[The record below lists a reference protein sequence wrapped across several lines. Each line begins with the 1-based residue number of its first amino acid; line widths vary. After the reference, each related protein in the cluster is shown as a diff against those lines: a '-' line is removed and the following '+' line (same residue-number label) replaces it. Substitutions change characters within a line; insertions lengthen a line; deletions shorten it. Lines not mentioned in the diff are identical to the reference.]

1 MLSVVKFLFPFSL
14 ILIASCGSEQEEIV
28 EIPDKEPTKMYFPPA
43 SGSTWETI
51 QPSEL
56 GWSTDEIPAL
66 LSFVEQANS
75 RAFIVLKD
83 GKIVIEAYFGKNLT
97 GGTFTSS
104 SNWYWASAGK
114 TLTST
119 LVGLA
124 QEKGFLKIEDVSSK
138 YLGKNWTSL
147 PEAKEQLITIRNQL
161 TMTTGLDDGV
171 ENSDC
176 TLPKCMVYKSDAGTR
191 WAYHNAPYT
200 ILDKVIESATKQSF
214 DTFFNNELKNKIGM
228 DGQWNYLDDNH
239 VYFSTARSM
248 ARFGH
253 LILNNGDW
261 DGNTVISDKNY
272 VNDMVNTS
280 QNINPSYGYLWWL
293 NGKSQLMV
301 PTLQTKFN
309 TPLATNAPS
318 EMYAAIGKNGQ
329 LINIIP
335 SQNIVVIRMG
345 ESTENGAI
353 GLEILNNIWEKLN
366 KVIVTKP

>member
-1 MLSVVKFLFPFSL
+1 
-14 ILIASCGSEQEEIV
+14 
-28 EIPDKEPTKMYFPPA
+28 MYFPPA

-83 GKIVIEAYFGKNLT
+83 GKIVIEAYFGKNIT